1 MQKYNTR
8 SRSLEIQK
16 ASLQI
21 FDELRPRLTVRQI
34 YYALTVRGVIAKTEA
49 GYRQTCYQLGKMRE
63 QGLIPYGWIA
73 DNTRWQIKPN
83 THQSLEDAL
92 AHWQGEYRRDLW
104 INQPDYVEIW
114 VEKDALAGVIS
125 PITTEHDVALYVCR
139 GYSSTTF
146 LYEAAAYLKGLQK
159 PAYIYHFGDWDPSG
173 VDAAY
178 KVRDGLVKHG
188 ADIHFTRAAVTPQQ
202 ITRMNLPTRET
213 KKTDP
218 RSKSWGDQPSV
229 ELDAIP
235 APALRNLV
243 KACIEMHLDRE
254 TLARTLRIEK
264 SERESLAEFSR
275 NFVLAQNS
283 DREES

>member
-1 MQKYNTR
+1 MKKYNTR
-8 SRSLEIQK
+8 SRSRKIQI
-16 ASLQI
+16 AILQI
-21 FDELRPRLTVRQI
+21 FEELKPRLTVRQI

-83 THQSLEDAL
+83 TDRSMEDAL
-92 AHWQGEYRRDLW
+92 ARWQGTYRRDLW

-125 PITTEHDVALYVCR
+125 PITTEYDVALYVCR

-146 LYEAAAYLKGLQK
+146 LYEAATYLINLGK

-178 KVRDGLVKHG
+178 KVRDGLTKHG
-188 ADIHFTRAAVTPQQ
+188 ADIHFIRAAVTPEQ
-202 ITRMNLPTRET
+202 IAQLELPTRET

-218 RSKSWGDQPSV
+218 RVQRLGRSTKCRAGRGPCSNAASV
-229 ELDAIP
+229 SEGLH
-235 APALRNLV
+235 R
-243 KACIEMHLDRE
+243 
-254 TLARTLRIEK
+254 RTPR
-264 SERESLAEFSR
+264 STGS
-275 NFVLAQNS
+275 
-283 DREES
+283 